1 MNAEKN
7 EFITLELM
15 FIDLKHVMVQRR
27 LCWRSSGGIWSCVRE
42 RELDK
47 RQTECFTA
55 NTGGGDDWT
64 WSRRSAPLSFLCRNT
79 EVMGLTC
86 SPVRQTAHK
95 TCTVATGMSSHVS
108 VCLHTGGSEVTL
120 YRLTMERATSIYKY
134 TCSIKTIKL
143 SIL

>member
-1 MNAEKN
+1 
-7 EFITLELM
+7 M
-15 FIDLKHVMVQRR
+15 FIDLKHVMVERR
-27 LCWRSSGGIWSCVRE
+27 LCWRSSGGIWKLCE
-42 RELDK
+42 RESWINVRLSVLQ
-47 RQTECFTA
+47 RTQEEVMI
-55 NTGGGDDWT
+55 GHGP
-64 WSRRSAPLSFLCRNT
+64 RRSAPLSFLCRNT

-95 TCTVATGMSSHVS
+95 TCTVATGASSHVS
-108 VCLHTGGSEVTL
+108 VCLHTGGSEVTV